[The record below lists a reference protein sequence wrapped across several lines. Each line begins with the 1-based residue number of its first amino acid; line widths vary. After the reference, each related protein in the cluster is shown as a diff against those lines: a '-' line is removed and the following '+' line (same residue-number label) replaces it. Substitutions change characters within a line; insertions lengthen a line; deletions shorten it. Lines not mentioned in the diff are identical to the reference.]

1 MNFYLPSAAYA
12 RRDGVRSPRKGA
24 KRKSPERALQVALV
38 KQLTRHAKCLWW
50 AVPNGGFRHL
60 YTATKMRAE
69 GVRRGVPDLCF
80 VLSGGTAAFL
90 EMKAPGGSLSPEQKQ
105 FRDRAV
111 EAGALWASA
120 KSIDD
125 AWDVL
130 AGWGVLPGRAE

>member
-1 MNFYLPSAAYA
+1 MTLFLPSAAYA
-12 RRDGVRSPRKGA
+12 RRDGARPARKGP

-90 EMKAPGGSLSPEQKQ
+90 EMKAPGGSLTPEQKQ
-105 FRDRAV
+105 FRDAA
-111 EAGALWASA
+111 EAAGAWWATA
-120 KSIDD
+120 KSLEE
-125 AWDVL
+125 AWDIL
-130 AGWGVLPGRAE
+130 ARWGVLPGRAI